1 MRQNG
6 ITGAEVVDGDLDADF
21 LQRLEGL
28 AGGVDVTNH
37 GAFGD
42 LQTHRAT
49 VDAEL
54 VDGFGDAV
62 DEASADQ
69 LGGGHIEPQH
79 GVLPDAARTPAAEL
93 PDRGS
98 HDPTAQL
105 VAQVCGFG
113 DADERLG
120 Q

>member
-28 AGGVDVTNH
+28 ASGVNVANH

-54 VDGFGDAV
+54 VDGFGDAA
-62 DEASADQ
+62 DKASADQ
-69 LGGGHIEPQH
+69 LGGGHIEPQR
-79 GVLPDAARTPAAEL
+79 GVLPDAARTPAADL
-93 PDRGS
+93 PDRGP
-98 HDPTAQL
+98 HAPTAEL
-105 VAQVCGFG
+105 PAPVLGVGG
-113 DADERLG
+113 D
-120 Q
+120 